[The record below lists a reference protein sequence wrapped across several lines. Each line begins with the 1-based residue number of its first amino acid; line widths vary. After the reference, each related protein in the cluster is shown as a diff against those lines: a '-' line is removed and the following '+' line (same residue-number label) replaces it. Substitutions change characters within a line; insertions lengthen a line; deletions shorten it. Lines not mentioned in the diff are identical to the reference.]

1 MVVKKSRR
9 WCYWVLGTIFLS
21 IFLVVSLNYLVD
33 TYGIFRID
41 FKNQVVEP
49 NQHFLK
55 ARYIAFNPKKFDSFV
70 FGSSRVNA
78 INVSKLKNGKWYNM
92 TYSEGLPAEHLRHLR
107 FFKERGVEIKNVL
120 IGLDD
125 FSYKID
131 PKTHFDQMLRQP
143 YPPTIGESALNYYI
157 RYLIRLPDKKVLKS
171 TLQAYQDRKKGVKTY
186 FDHYD
191 FYNTGRGDT
200 SFLDEKIEQNPE
212 QYRNDE
218 RFKKP
223 SVWRGNRIKETLEEI
238 KAIVDFCKTN
248 KINLVIFINPHH
260 HNTYLNSNLPQFFY
274 FKKELAKITDYY
286 DFSGLNSITTDNY
299 YFYETSHYRTI
310 VGDMM
315 LKRIFG
321 YPDVKVPDDFGVKVT
336 KENIDEHLKRQKEEV
351 KKYTNALNS

>member
-1 MVVKKSRR
+1 MVKKSKK
-9 WCYWVLGTIFLS
+9 WCKWVLVIISLTVFS
-21 IFLVVSLNYLVD
+21 VAFLNYLVD
-33 TYGIFRID
+33 TYGIFRIN

-49 NQHFLK
+49 NQHFIK
-55 ARYIAFNPKKFDSFV
+55 ARYIASNPKRFDSFV

-78 INVSKLKNGKWYNM
+78 IDVSKLTNGKWYNM
-92 TYSEGLPAEHLRHLR
+92 TYSEGLPAEHLRHLK
-107 FFKERGVEIKNVL
+107 FFKEKGVEIKNVL

-131 PKTHFDQMLRQP
+131 PKTHLDQMLRQP

-171 TLQAYQDRKKGVKTY
+171 TFQAYRDRKKGIKTY

-200 SFLDEKIEQNPE
+200 KFLDDKIEKDPE
-212 QYRNDE
+212 SYRKDE

-223 SVWRGNRIKETLEEI
+223 SMWRGNRVKETLNEI
-238 KAIVDFCKTN
+238 KEIVDFCKNN
-248 KINLVIFINPHH
+248 KINLVILINPHH
-260 HNTYLNSNLPQFFY
+260 HITYLNSNLPQFFY

-299 YFYETSHYRTI
+299 FFYETSHYRTI

-315 LKRIFG
+315 LKRIYG

-336 KENIDEHLKRQKEEV
+336 KDNIDEHLKRQKEEV
-351 KKYTNALNS
+351 KKYTNALNT